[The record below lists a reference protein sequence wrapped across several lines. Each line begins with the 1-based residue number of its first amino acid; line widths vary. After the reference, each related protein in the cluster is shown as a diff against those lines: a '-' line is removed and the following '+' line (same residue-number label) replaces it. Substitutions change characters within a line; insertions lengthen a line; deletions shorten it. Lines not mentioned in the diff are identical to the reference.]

1 MRASLEGDGK
11 AVMGC
16 GSRPTDGGG
25 YRIGEH
31 DPDPRAAPDAVPST
45 SPPAMNALVPTRP
58 VLRGLVA
65 AAVIAVAPA
74 LAAAAPD
81 EGSTPTATAATP
93 RPDRHPDLIR
103 LSPADDVW
111 IDRQRGEV
119 VVGGGIALD
128 RGVIEVF
135 ACPRGSKEHEAVVAT
150 DAPARLV
157 HAALL
162 AIGLEPGSPVSYD
175 PDYVPARGPVVRVRV
190 RWRDATGVA
199 HDRPA
204 QELIRDTRTGRP
216 LDADWVFAGSVF
228 WRDPADGREYYQGD
242 GGDLICVSNFPTATL
257 DLPIESSQANDALLF
272 EVFAERV
279 PPRGTPVELVLSA
292 AEPRAQPATRQ

>member
-1 MRASLEGDGK
+1 MNTPLSANAVRRSLVAMALLTGGAAITAAAQD
-11 AVMGC
+11 A
-16 GSRPTDGGG
+16 GS
-25 YRIGEH
+25 
-31 DPDPRAAPDAVPST
+31 AP
-45 SPPAMNALVPTRP
+45 
-58 VLRGLVA
+58 A
-65 AAVIAVAPA
+65 AAVAK
-74 LAAAAPD
+74 
-81 EGSTPTATAATP
+81 P
-93 RPDRHPDLIR
+93 RPNRHPDLIR
-103 LSPADDVW
+103 LSPTDDVW
-111 IDRQRGEV
+111 VDRQRGEV
-119 VVGGGIALD
+119 LVGGCIALE

-150 DAPARLV
+150 DAPARIV

-162 AIGLEPGSPVSYD
+162 AIGLEPGAPVSYD

-190 RWRDATGVA
+190 RWRDAAGVA

-204 QELIRDTRTGRP
+204 QELIRNTRTGRQ

-257 DLPIESSQANDALLF
+257 DLPIESPQANDALLF
-272 EVFAERV
+272 EVFVERV

-292 AEPRAQPATRQ
+292 ADEPAQPATRQ